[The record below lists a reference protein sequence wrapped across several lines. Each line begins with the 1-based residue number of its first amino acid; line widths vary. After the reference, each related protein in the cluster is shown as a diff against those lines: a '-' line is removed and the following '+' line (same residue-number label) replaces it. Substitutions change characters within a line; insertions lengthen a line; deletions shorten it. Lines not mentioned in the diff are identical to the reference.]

1 MSFKDSFNTALIN
14 LINEYGDRYAHYTS
28 PEVVS
33 PAVEIIDYD
42 DDTRDDGYCETCY
55 YEYTVLEITYKAE
68 DGETRKFVYGEDFGG
83 LIDTLM
89 NLS

>member
-14 LINEYGDRYAHYTS
+14 LINNNSERAHYTS
-28 PEVVS
+28 PEVES
-33 PAVEIIDYD
+33 PAVKILDYFD
-42 DDTRDDGYCETCY
+42 STHNDGYCETCY

-68 DGETRKFVYGEDFGG
+68 DGETRKFVYGDDFGG